1 MFDWKNNYKWIFSEL
16 GAADKAGVN
25 DAGIGIFKRQPY
37 KGLAKEILQNIT
49 DAKDDTLS
57 VDVPVRARFE
67 FVYVDRD
74 DIPDY
79 QRLNEVIHKCHE
91 YYHDG
96 DDGSK
101 LKVICDA
108 SEKYLGHEGKVPV
121 LKISDYNTYGLRGV
135 HEEKGSNWTG
145 LVRERSATNKSNGS
159 SGAFGVG
166 KFAPYNFSALRT
178 VLYSTKTREGE
189 TAFQGKAILT
199 TFSEFDE
206 DKKKNIVKQ
215 NIGLFANTES
225 DNFDAVF
232 SVDDIAPVFRRDDV
246 GTDLFVLGFEKEED
260 WIEQSA
266 ISVIEYFFYSIY
278 RGKLNVEIVEG
289 DKVVEINKSNLG
301 AMIAYYEEYCKE
313 HMENDTTFSF
323 TAPSYWAMLTNPNCK
338 SIVGKKFEYN
348 GHSMGEYELYL
359 LVGDE
364 CADRKVLEMRQAG
377 MKIREDINFRI
388 QTNFTAIFI
397 ATGANAVSDEPKDN
411 ISSFLRKC
419 ENQAHDDW
427 AADEYKEEKEKAR
440 GIINKIHSLILEAVK
455 AEMPDMGDKSI
466 DAFGLSEFL
475 RNEDEDDEK
484 KEEKAFSDF
493 KPLDFELQTVK
504 TGKRRKQ
511 ADISMKKNGGSKKHK
526 HHKSKDEDDNQ
537 DKKKRKY
544 TDNHRGTGL
553 NKVSEVYISNI
564 KTPYDIETGEYQVS
578 FVVDETVDNLM
589 VATKISSDDNNL
601 ARAEI
606 SKATRNGK
614 TLNIKNGMVE
624 LGVVNEGDKVVMRMK
639 IAERVRKTLEVRG
652 YAKR

>member
-1 MFDWKNNYKWIFSEL
+1 MFAWQEKYRWIFSEL
-16 GAADKAGVN
+16 GAADKVGVN

-37 KGLAKEILQNIT
+37 KGLAKEILQNVT
-49 DAKDDTLS
+49 DAKDDNLPES
-57 VDVPVRARFE
+57 VPVKAKFE
-67 FVYVDRD
+67 LIYVDRD
-74 DIPDY
+74 DIPNY
-79 QRLNEVIHKCHE
+79 KRLDEVIHKCHE

-96 DDGSK
+96 DDGAK

-108 SEKYLGHEGKVPV
+108 SEKYLSQKVKVPV
-121 LKISDYNTYGLRGV
+121 LKISDYKTYGLRGV

-166 KFAPYNFSALRT
+166 KFAPFNFSSLRT
-178 VLYSTKTREGE
+178 VLYSTKTRDGE

-199 TFSEFDE
+199 TFSEYDE
-206 DKKKNIVKQ
+206 SAKKNVTKQ
-215 NIGLFANTES
+215 NIGLFADSDS
-225 DNFDAVF
+225 DNYDAVF
-232 SVDDIAPVFRRDDV
+232 SVNDIAPVFRRNKV
-246 GTDLFVLGFEKEED
+246 GTDLFVLGFEKEDD

-278 RGKLNVEIVEG
+278 RGKLEVEIIEG
-289 DKVVEINKSNLG
+289 EKKVEINQGNLG
-301 AMIAYYEEYCKE
+301 EMISFYESYCN
-313 HMENDTTFSF
+313 ENMGDDTTFSF
-323 TAPSYWAMLTNPNCK
+323 TAPSYWAMLTNKNCK
-338 SIVGKKFEYN
+338 HIVGQKFEYN

-359 LVGDE
+359 LVGDD
-364 CADRKVLEMRQAG
+364 CLDRKVLEMRQAG
-377 MKIREDINFRI
+377 MRIREDTNFRI

-455 AEMPDMGDKSI
+455 NEMPDMGDKSI

-511 ADISMKKNGGSKKHK
+511 ADISMKKNGGA
-526 HHKSKDEDDNQ
+526 
-537 DKKKRKY
+537 KKRKPKKPNPSPVPPKPKKP
-544 TDNHRGTGL
+544 DNHRGTGL

-564 KTPYDIETGEYQVS
+564 KTPYDTERGEYQVS
-578 FVVDETVDNLM
+578 FVSDEAVDNLM
-589 VATKISSDDNNL
+589 IVAKISSDDNNL
-601 ARAEI
+601 AKAEI

-614 TLNIKNGMVE
+614 ALTIKNGMVE
-624 LGVVNEGDKVVMRMK
+624 LGAVNEGDKIILRMK

>member
-1 MFDWKNNYKWIFSEL
+1 MFAWQEKYRWIFSEL
-16 GAADKAGVN
+16 GAADKVGVN

-37 KGLAKEILQNIT
+37 KGLAKEILQNVT
-49 DAKDDTLS
+49 DAKDDNLPES
-57 VDVPVRARFE
+57 VPVKAKFE
-67 FVYVDRD
+67 LIYVDRD
-74 DIPDY
+74 DIPNY
-79 QRLNEVIHKCHE
+79 KRLDEVIHKCHE

-96 DDGSK
+96 DDGAK

-108 SEKYLGHEGKVPV
+108 SEKYLSQNDKVPV
-121 LKISDYNTYGLRGV
+121 LKISDYHTYGLCGV

-166 KFAPYNFSALRT
+166 KFAPFNFSSLRT
-178 VLYSTKTREGE
+178 VLYSTKSRDGE

-199 TFSEFDE
+199 TFSEYDE
-206 DKKKNIVKQ
+206 SAKKNVTKQ
-215 NIGLFANTES
+215 NIGLFADSDS
-225 DNFDAVF
+225 DNYDAVF
-232 SVDDIAPVFRRDDV
+232 SVNDIAPVFRRDEV
-246 GTDLFVLGFEKEED
+246 GTDIFVLGFEKEDD
-260 WIEQSA
+260 WVAQSA

-278 RGKLNVEIVEG
+278 RGKLEVEIVEG
-289 DKVVEINKSNLG
+289 ENKVEINHGNLG
-301 AMIAYYEEYCKE
+301 EWILYYENYCNT
-313 HMENDTTFSF
+313 HMGDDTTFSF
-323 TAPSYWAMLTNPNCK
+323 TAPSYWTMLKNENCK
-338 SIVGKKFEYN
+338 HIVGKKFEYN

-359 LVGDE
+359 LVGDD
-364 CADRKVLEMRQAG
+364 CLDRKVLEMRQAG
-377 MKIREDINFRI
+377 MRIREDTNFRI

-455 AEMPDMGDKSI
+455 NEMPDMGDKSI

-475 RNEDEDDEK
+475 RNEDEDGEK

-504 TGKRRKQ
+504 AGKRRKQ
-511 ADISMKKNGGSKKHK
+511 ADISMKKNGGA
-526 HHKSKDEDDNQ
+526 
-537 DKKKRKY
+537 KKRKPKKPNPSPVPPKPKKP
-544 TDNHRGTGL
+544 DNHRGTGL

-564 KTPYDIETGEYQVS
+564 KTPYDTERGEYQVS
-578 FVVDETVDNLM
+578 FVSDEAVDNLM
-589 VATKISSDDNNL
+589 IVAKISSDDNNL
-601 ARAEI
+601 AKAEI

-614 TLNIKNGMVE
+614 ALTIKNGMVE
-624 LGVVNEGDKVVMRMK
+624 LGAVNEGDKIILRMK

>member
-16 GAADKAGVN
+16 GAADKVGVN

-37 KGLAKEILQNIT
+37 KGLAKEILQNVT
-49 DAKDDTLS
+49 DAKDDRLS
-57 VDVPVRARFE
+57 EDVPVRARFE
-67 FVYVDRD
+67 LIYIDRD

-79 QRLNEVIHKCHE
+79 QRLNEVIHKCHD
-91 YYHDG
+91 YYHNG
-96 DDGSK
+96 DDGAK
-101 LKVICDA
+101 LKAICDA
-108 SEKYLGHEGKVPV
+108 SEKYLVHEGKVPV
-121 LKISDYNTYGLRGV
+121 LKISDYNTYGLCGV

-145 LVRERSATNKSNGS
+145 LVRERSATNKTNGS

-189 TAFQGKAILT
+189 IAFQGKAILT

-206 DKKKNIVKQ
+206 DKQKNVVKQ
-215 NIGLFANTES
+215 NIGLFADTGS
-225 DNFDAVF
+225 DNYDAVF
-232 SVDDIAPVFRRDDV
+232 SVDDIAPVFRRDVV

-289 DKVVEINKSNLG
+289 DKVVEINKNNLG
-301 AMIAYYEEYCKE
+301 EMIVYYEEYCKK

-323 TAPSYWAMLTNPNCK
+323 TAPSYWAMLTNKNCK
-338 SIVGKKFEYN
+338 SIVGKNFEYS

-364 CADRKVLEMRQAG
+364 CPERKVLEMRQAG
-377 MKIREDINFRI
+377 MRIREDCNFRI

-397 ATGANAVSDEPKDN
+397 ATGANATSDEPKDN

-440 GIINKIHSLILEAVK
+440 GINNKIHSLILEAVK
-455 AEMPDMGDKSI
+455 AEMPHMGEKSI

-484 KEEKAFSDF
+484 KEEKAFADF

-526 HHKSKDEDDNQ
+526 HHEPKDDDNK
-537 DKKKRKY
+537 DKKRKRI
-544 TDNHRGTGL
+544 DNHRGIGL

-564 KTPYDIETGEYQVS
+564 KTPYDTEAGEYQVS

-589 VATKISSDDNNL
+589 IATKISSDDNNL

-606 SKATRNGK
+606 AKAIRNGRALK
-614 TLNIKNGMVE
+614 IKNGMVE
-624 LGVVNEGDKVVMRMK
+624 LGTVNEGEKVVLRMK
-639 IAERVRKTLEVRG
+639 IAERARKTLEVRG

>member
-1 MFDWKNNYKWIFSEL
+1 MFDWQGNYRWIFSEL
-16 GAADKAGVN
+16 GAADKVGVN

-37 KGLAKEILQNIT
+37 KGLAKEILQNVT
-49 DAKDDTLS
+49 DAKDDRLPIN
-57 VDVPVRARFE
+57 VPVKARFE
-67 FVYVDRD
+67 LVYVDRD

-96 DDGSK
+96 DDGAK
-101 LKVICDA
+101 LKVICEAAD
-108 SEKYLGHEGKVPV
+108 KYLAQKCKVPV
-121 LKISDYNTYGLRGV
+121 LKISDFNTYGLRGV

-166 KFAPYNFSALRT
+166 KFAPYNFSTIRT
-178 VLYSTKTREGE
+178 VLYSTRTRDGE

-199 TFSEFDE
+199 TFSEYDE
-206 DKKKNIVKQ
+206 EKKKNVVKQ
-215 NIGLFANTES
+215 NIGLFADLNS
-225 DNFDAVF
+225 DNYDAIF
-232 SVDDIAPVFRRDDV
+232 SLDDIAPAFRRDEV
-246 GTDLFVLGFEKEED
+246 GTDLYVLGFEKEDD

-278 RGKLNVEIVEG
+278 RGKLEVEIVEG
-289 DKVVEINKSNLG
+289 DKKVEINKRNLG
-301 AMIAYYEEYCKE
+301 DMILFYEGYCKE
-313 HMENDTTFSF
+313 HMGDDTTFSF

-338 SIVGKKFEYN
+338 PIVGQTFKYN

-364 CADRKVLEMRQAG
+364 CPERKVLEMRQAG
-377 MKIREDINFRI
+377 MKIREDTNFRI

-397 ATGANAVSDEPKDN
+397 ATGANATSDEPQDN

-440 GIINKIHSLILEAVK
+440 KIINQIHSLILEAVK

-511 ADISMKKNGGSKKHK
+511 ADISMKKNGGA
-526 HHKSKDEDDNQ
+526 
-537 DKKKRKY
+537 KKRKPKNPGPGPVPVPPNPKKP
-544 TDNHRGTGL
+544 DNHRGTGL

-564 KTPYDIETGEYQVS
+564 KTPYDMETGEYKIS
-578 FVVDETVDNLM
+578 FISDETVENLM
-589 VATKISSDDNNL
+589 IAVKISSDDNNL

-606 SKATRNGK
+606 SKATRNGQAL
-614 TLNIKNGMVE
+614 TIKNGMVE
-624 LGVVNEGDKVVMRMK
+624 LGAVNEGDKVVLRMK
-639 IAERVRKTLEVRG
+639 IVERVRKTLEVRG

>member
-1 MFDWKNNYKWIFSEL
+1 MFAWKNNYRWIFSEL
-16 GAADKAGVN
+16 GAADKVGVN

-37 KGLAKEILQNIT
+37 KGLAKEINQNIT
-49 DAKDDTLS
+49 DAKDDTLPD
-57 VDVPVRARFE
+57 DVPVRARFE
-67 FVYVDRD
+67 LIYVDRD

-79 QRLNEVIHKCHE
+79 QRLNEVIHKCYE

-96 DDGSK
+96 DDGAK

-108 SEKYLGHEGKVPV
+108 SEKYLEHEGKVPV

-166 KFAPYNFSALRT
+166 KFAPYNFSELRT
-178 VLYSTKTREGE
+178 VLYSTKTRDGE

-199 TFSEFDE
+199 TFSEYDT
-206 DKKKNIVKQ
+206 DKQKNIIKQ
-215 NIGLFANTES
+215 NIGLFADTNS
-225 DNFDAVF
+225 DNYDAVF
-232 SVDDIAPVFRRDDV
+232 SVDDIAPVFRRDV
-246 GTDLFVLGFEKEED
+246 IGTDLFVLGFEKEED

-278 RGKLNVEIVEG
+278 RGKLEVEIVEG
-289 DKVVEINKSNLG
+289 DKIVEINKSNLG
-301 AMIAYYEEYCKE
+301 DMIAYYEEYCKE
-313 HMENDTTFSF
+313 HMSDDTSFRF
-323 TAPSYWAMLTNPNCK
+323 TAPSYWAMLTNSNCK
-338 SIVGKKFEYN
+338 SILGKQFEYN
-348 GHSMGEYELYL
+348 GHRMGEYELYL

-364 CADRKVLEMRQAG
+364 CPDRKVLEMRQAG
-377 MKIREDINFRI
+377 MKIREDTNFRI
-388 QTNFTAIFI
+388 QTNFTAVFI

-440 GIINKIHSLILEAVK
+440 SIINRIHALILEAVK

-484 KEEKAFSDF
+484 KEEKAFGNF
-493 KPLDFELQTVK
+493 KPLDFELKTVK

-511 ADISMKKNGGSKKHK
+511 ADISMKKNGGSKKRK
-526 HHKSKDEDDNQ
+526 PKTPGPGPNPIPPKP
-537 DKKKRKY
+537 KKP
-544 TDNHRGTGL
+544 DNHRGTGL

-564 KTPYDIETGEYQVS
+564 KTPYDTEAGEYQIS
-578 FVVDETVDNLM
+578 FVVDESVENLM
-589 VATKISSDDNNL
+589 IAVKISSDDNNL

-606 SKATRNGK
+606 SKATQNGK
-614 TLNIKNGMVE
+614 TLTIKNGMVE
-624 LGVVNEGDKVVMRMK
+624 IGAANEGDKVVLRMK

-652 YAKR
+652 YAKH

>member
-1 MFDWKNNYKWIFSEL
+1 MFSWHNNYKWIFSEL
-16 GAADKAGVN
+16 GAAEKVGVN

-37 KGLAKEILQNIT
+37 KGLTKEILQNVT
-49 DAKDDTLS
+49 DAKDDKLPD
-57 VDVPVRARFE
+57 DVPARARFE
-67 FVYVDRD
+67 LVYVDRD

-79 QRLNEVIHKCHE
+79 QRLNEVIHKCYE

-96 DDGSK
+96 DDGAK

-108 SEKYLGHEGKVPV
+108 SEKYLEHEGKVPV

-145 LVRERSATNKSNGS
+145 LVRERSATNKTNGS

-166 KFAPYNFSALRT
+166 KFAPYNFSAFRT
-178 VLYSTKTREGE
+178 VLYSTMTREGE

-199 TFSEFDE
+199 TFSEFDD
-206 DKKKNIVKQ
+206 DKQKNVVKQ
-215 NIGLFANTES
+215 NVGLFANTDS
-225 DNFDAVF
+225 DNYDAVF
-232 SVDDIAPVFRRDDV
+232 SVEDIAPVFRRNVV

-278 RGKLNVEIVEG
+278 RGKLEVEIAEG
-289 DKVVEINKSNLG
+289 DKVIEINKSNLG
-301 AMIAYYEEYCKE
+301 EMIAYYEKYCKE
-313 HMENDTTFSF
+313 HMGDDTSFSF
-323 TAPSYWAMLTNPNCK
+323 TAPSYWSMLTNPNCK
-338 SIVGKKFEYN
+338 PIVGKKFEYN
-348 GHSMGEYELYL
+348 GHRMGEYELYL

-364 CADRKVLEMRQAG
+364 CPDRKVLEMRQAG

-397 ATGANAVSDEPKDN
+397 ATGANSISDEPKDN

-455 AEMPDMGDKSI
+455 AEMPDIADKSI

-475 RNEDEDDEK
+475 GNEDEDDEK
-484 KEEKAFSDF
+484 KEEKAFADF

-511 ADISMKKNGGSKKHK
+511 ADISMKKNGGAKKRKRHEHKGEASKRK
-526 HHKSKDEDDNQ
+526 E
-537 DKKKRKY
+537 RKY

-564 KTPYDIETGEYQVS
+564 KTPYDMEAGEYQIS

-589 VATKISSDDNNL
+589 IVAKISSDDNNL
-601 ARAEI
+601 AQAEI
-606 SKATRNGK
+606 SKATQNGK
-614 TLNIKNGMVE
+614 RLTIKNGMVE
-624 LGVVNEGDKVVMRMK
+624 LGAVSEGDKVVLRMK

-652 YAKR
+652 YAKH